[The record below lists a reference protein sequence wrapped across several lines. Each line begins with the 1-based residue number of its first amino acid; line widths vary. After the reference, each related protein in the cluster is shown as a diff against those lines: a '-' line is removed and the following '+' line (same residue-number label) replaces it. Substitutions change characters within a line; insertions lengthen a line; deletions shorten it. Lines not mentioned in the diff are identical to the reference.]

1 MTEELFGVKL
11 IEDKNESDRI
21 IRLIHFLF
29 LFSVEMKMPVEK
41 VNHVFTSLSDH
52 KGELTVRCHSRP
64 HTIIKETI
72 TRLWDEKYNEYETV
86 FEWGT
91 ESGFEQLKVIRS

>member
-41 VNHVFTSLSDH
+41 VNHLFTSLSDH

-86 FEWGT
+86 FEWDT
-91 ESGFEQLKVIRS
+91 ESGFEQLKVIRN

>member
-41 VNHVFTSLSDH
+41 VNHLFTSLSDH

-72 TRLWDEKYNEYETV
+72 TRLWDEKYNEY
-86 FEWGT
+86 
-91 ESGFEQLKVIRS
+91 

>member
-1 MTEELFGVKL
+1 MTVELFGVKL

-41 VNHVFTSLSDH
+41 VNHLFTSLSDH

-86 FEWGT
+86 FEWDT
-91 ESGFEQLKVIRS
+91 ESGFEQLKVIRN